1 MKFKNLTLIS
11 GVLLVMVLMLTIT
24 NSTAE
29 SISEQLSEPEL
40 RARGDELLKKA
51 VEHLAQKR
59 KAKEG
64 AAAAAIAAKEQ
75 ALSQS
80 RSRIVKEIL
89 DGMVDIPGRSYRMG
103 KTEVTQAEWE
113 AIMGSNPS
121 AFPFPDHP
129 VETVSWDDANSFV
142 KTLNSLPE
150 IKSAGITFRLPS
162 VNEWVYACLA
172 GGPEGYGLLANGK
185 QGTAEQLA
193 VCGSKN
199 STAPVASKEPNAWGL
214 YDMHGNVGE
223 WTAELTQWDTVVVVG
238 GSYGDWGAE
247 VYYFRDEDIATAT
260 SRDKRFRTIGFR
272 LCANGENHTETQS
285 NLVDEVSQRDNAGS
299 EKEAVSPENGQGSD
313 LKKTIQE
320 SILNGGE
327 LLKRNLKLF

>member
-1 MKFKNLTLIS
+1 MKFKNLTVIS
-11 GVLLVMVLMLTIT
+11 GVLLVMVLMLTKI

-29 SISEQLSEPEL
+29 SIPEQLSESEI

-64 AAAAAIAAKEQ
+64 AAAAAITAKEQ

-103 KTEVTQAEWE
+103 KTEVTQAQWE

-129 VETVSWDDANSFV
+129 VETVSWDDANAFV

-185 QGTAEQLA
+185 QGTKEQLA
-193 VCGSKN
+193 VCGYKN
-199 STAPVASKEPNAWGL
+199 STASVASKEPNAWGL
-214 YDMHGNVGE
+214 YDMHGNVRE
-223 WTAELTQWDTVVVVG
+223 WTAELSQWDTAIRIG
-238 GSYGDWGAE
+238 GSYGDGGAE
-247 VYYFRDEDIATAT
+247 VRHLRYDGHDDVLDE
-260 SRDKRFRTIGFR
+260 SRDSRFRTTGFR
-272 LCANGENHTETQS
+272 LCANGVNHTETQS
-285 NLVDEVSQRDNAGS
+285 KRSDKVSQRDNASS
-299 EKEAVSPENGQGSD
+299 EKAAVSPENEQGSD

-320 SILNGGE
+320 SILNGG
-327 LLKRNLKLF
+327 NS